1 MDEKNEMQ
9 EKQELET
16 KKKSEKDGNEV
27 VSAFT
32 DLPMGL
38 LIKSQK
44 DRPHYAK
51 YIWKQFQN

>member
-38 LIKSQK
+38 LISQ
-44 DRPHYAK
+44 PFLEIAK
-51 YIWKQFQN
+51 GQAALCEVYL